1 MTRRLDF
8 LSIFGPLQHW
18 IFAQQHKKMTK
29 VGSQFCQILN
39 KVSRNCRT
47 PIIFCQSGEISP
59 NLVTLKRTNFFDL
72 NDSHLAI
79 GKITFQNELSLFRG
93 DVVVVVA
100 VVWTWN
106 VICCLFLSL
115 LKTKIIKKLLK
126 SFYETRNGSCI
137 IGWRTLLQYLSYQK
151 PSQIRTKPVQT

>member
-1 MTRRLDF
+1 MNRKRWNNRGGDILLKFVRYDYF
-8 LSIFGPLQHW
+8 FFVFSVSNVACLPVWPDGKIILSIFGPLQHW

-115 LKTKIIKKLLK
+115 LKTKIIKK
-126 SFYETRNGSCI
+126 
-137 IGWRTLLQYLSYQK
+137 
-151 PSQIRTKPVQT
+151 